1 MEDTA
6 NSRQLAL
13 RIARAIEEHN
23 GQDTVALDIGKQSS
37 FTDCFVITTVTSEAH
52 MRGLHKNILDFLVTE
67 KISIQHRKKNVADEG
82 WLVLDCGS
90 VVIHLMARHLRGFYD
105 LERLWFEGEIIFH
118 SSLKS
123 SS

>member
-1 MEDTA
+1 MDVTA

-13 RIARAIEEHN
+13 RIARAIEEHK

-37 FTDCFVITTVTSEAH
+37 FTDCFVITTAASQTH
-52 MRGLHKNILDFLVTE
+52 MRGLYKNILDFLAGE
-67 KISIQHRKKNVADEG
+67 KVAPQRRKKNIGEDG
-82 WLVLDCGS
+82 WLILDCGS
-90 VVIHLMARHLRGFYD
+90 VVVHLMTPQLRAFYD

-118 SSLKS
+118 SSSKS